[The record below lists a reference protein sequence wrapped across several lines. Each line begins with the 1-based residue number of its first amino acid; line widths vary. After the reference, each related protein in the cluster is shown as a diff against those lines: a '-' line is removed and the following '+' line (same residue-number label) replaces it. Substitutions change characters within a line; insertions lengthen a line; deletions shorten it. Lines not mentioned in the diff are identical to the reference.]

1 MPFGCSSFPRFT
13 WSAAHDNRTRNQ
25 RSAGKVAAVCH
36 RVGADAA
43 TGGGASVWTAVLGLG
58 IWAPVLQFGIAAI
71 QTAVLFTL
79 FMRLKGGPSLKWV
92 FAITGFFWLLFLYGL
107 STADYSNRQNWPPA
121 PISGTGPRSH
131 QGPQNRS

>member
-1 MPFGCSSFPRFT
+1 MTIGPEINAARARSRPFVIA
-13 WSAAHDNRTRNQ
+13 WALMLLLA
-25 RSAGKVAAVCH
+25 
-36 RVGADAA
+36 
-43 TGGGASVWTAVLGLG
+43 GASVWTAVLGLG

-107 STADYSNRQNWPPA
+107 SMADYSNRQNWPPA